1 MAPRAARL
9 YMVTSRSTIVVTRC
23 ENTKQWDVEVQCK
36 VQLDIES

>member
-1 MAPRAARL
+1 MPG
-9 YMVTSRSTIVVTRC
+9 VVVTRC